1 MPKQI
6 DLFSKG
12 GQGYLSEEELLRNIT
27 TPEQRTA
34 ALLVSAQKGLAGRA
48 QAKAKAAT
56 QRTANDAAKARAAA
70 PLGLAGGPLLAWLQA
85 NPPFCDWDVRRLK
98 KVVEHISASSF

>member
-70 PLGLAGGPLLAWLQA
+70 PLGLAGGAVAGMVASQPAFL
-85 NPPFCDWDVRRLK
+85 RLGREAAK
-98 KVVEHISASSF
+98 KGR